1 MNKEERFEIVSAH
14 TIKDKLTSDYLELEE
29 CCEILNQQNQEIQEL
44 KKQLNN
50 SIILPCIKKHIT
62 YLDVDSELVKVDWY
76 VIYKQ
81 KDYDEIFT
89 IKCSNE
95 EDANQEL
102 KRLNGEFFSMGM
114 DYSYAGSESYSR
126 FREELCEVARI
137 FNGTINERKF
147 VFPDGI
153 NDILVKWF
161 NSIYDVF
168 TLEETETI
176 WAHVSTH
183 PEIKD
188 ISSQI
193 WYELEISIKLNE
205 PWRIWK

>member
-1 MNKEERFEIVSAH
+1 
-14 TIKDKLTSDYLELEE
+14 
-29 CCEILNQQNQEIQEL
+29 
-44 KKQLNN
+44 
-50 SIILPCIKKHIT
+50 
-62 YLDVDSELVKVDWY
+62 
-76 VIYKQ
+76 
-81 KDYDEIFT
+81 
-89 IKCSNE
+89 
-95 EDANQEL
+95 
-102 KRLNGEFFSMGM
+102 MGM
-114 DYSYAGSESYSR
+114 DYSYAGSASYSR

-137 FNGTINERKF
+137 FNWTINERKF
-147 VFPDGI
+147 VFPDGT
-153 NDILVKWF
+153 NEILVKWF
-161 NSIYDVF
+161 NSIYDEF